1 MCFSAIVQQ
10 RAKKLGIMFQAR
22 VQTEDYA
29 DIFQRRL
36 NGEKILIGRGMEAEF
51 IENPETEAEQKIRDC
66 ILKWHKFEAKRLLEE
81 IAKQSERRSEAQ
93 QKLATKPTK
102 KAENDLRVST
112 SKIEKMTKDLARHEA
127 INNLTE
133 SDDRIFPRSYASM
146 VCVDHDGNKIVRP
159 VRYLLRPH
167 NKDENFDIKFGGCY
181 NARRDALLNVPWWR
195 DALGKR
201 HGLICVRKFFE
212 YVARE
217 DYRGGDPAFSAGG
230 DPSLSGDGR
239 VDGANLNSAEEGSL
253 EVRFA
258 PANEEWLLVPTLWDE
273 WRAKDG
279 RITYSTAIVTD
290 VPLKEVS
297 MTGHDRT
304 PIFLTQAAA
313 EQWLALE
320 SADPKLID
328 AILDQKHPPNLT
340 HKVRRAGG

>member
-1 MCFSAIVQQ
+1 MCFSAIIQQ

-51 IENPETEAEQKIRDC
+51 VENPETEAELKIRDC
-66 ILKWHKFEAKRLLEE
+66 IVKWHRFEAQRLLAE
-81 IAKQSERRSEAQ
+81 ILKQTERRTEAQ
-93 QKLATKPTK
+93 EKLTTRPTK

-112 SKIEKMTKDLARHEA
+112 QKIEKMTQDLARHESLGD
-127 INNLTE
+127 LTE

-146 VCVDHDGNKIVRP
+146 VCVDEQGQKIVRP

-181 NARRDALLNVPWWR
+181 NARRDALLTVPWWK

-217 DYRGGDPAFSAGG
+217 DYRGGVAKSATFIPGG
-230 DPSLSGDGR
+230 NRQD
-239 VDGANLNSAEEGSL
+239 GSL
-253 EVRFA
+253 EVRFT

-279 RITYSTAIVTD
+279 RITYSTAIITD
-290 VPLKEVS
+290 LPLKEVS

-304 PIFLTQAAA
+304 PIFLTENAA
-313 EQWLALE
+313 EEWLALE
-320 SADPKLID
+320 SSDIKLID
-328 AILDQKHPPNLT
+328 HILDQKHDPMLK
-340 HKVRRAGG
+340 HKVRQAGG